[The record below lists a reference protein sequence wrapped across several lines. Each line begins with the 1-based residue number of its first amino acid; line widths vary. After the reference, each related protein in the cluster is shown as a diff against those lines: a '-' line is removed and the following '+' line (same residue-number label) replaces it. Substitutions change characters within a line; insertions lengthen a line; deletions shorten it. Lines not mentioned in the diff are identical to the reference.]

1 MKIIYAHIIII
12 DDNQLRRKT
21 LAIQLQNQGYAIST
35 ATSSEQP
42 LSLLA
47 TDSFDL
53 VLMSVEIASRHEF
66 VILHQIR
73 HNDKLSH
80 LPVIILA
87 DYSHNS
93 AVAQCL
99 EQGATDYLLVPV
111 NPTLIQSRIHAI
123 LQHERLHEQLQA
135 SWDAFNEMERLADD
149 LRLIILPLG
158 IALSAEKDFNQL
170 LERIVIEAKG
180 ICNADAGTLYLRTAD
195 DHLSFVIFRTAS
207 LNIALGG
214 TTGQP
219 IPYPPLPLYDEL
231 GQPNHKN
238 VATHVVFTT
247 ESENIPDIYEAS
259 GFDFSGTK
267 AMDERNNYRSQS
279 CLTVPLKNQMN
290 GIIGVL
296 QLLNAKDEETHEIVP
311 FDVYHQLVV
320 ESLASQAAV
329 VLHNQILR
337 ERHEKLLE
345 LQQQLE
351 IGRQIQQNF
360 FPDELPQPD
369 GWELV
374 ARFHPAREV
383 AGDFYDAFYT
393 PQNKIGLIVADVCD
407 KGLAA
412 ALFMSLVRS
421 LLRAF
426 SQKYFYLHE
435 IIESTRSTESPP
447 PTSDDQFNLL
457 NTIKL
462 TNAYINTN
470 HRQAYMFATLFFGI
484 LDPQN
489 GQLIYVNAGHNPPI
503 VFNTA
508 GVKTT
513 LRPTGPAVGLIDHA
527 VYTTCQTQLAPG
539 DTLLAY
545 TDGITEARNPEQK
558 PFTTERLI
566 RQLTPN
572 AHSAVALLEQIDFE
586 VHKHIAGGE
595 PFDDIALLAVRHG
608 LP

>member
-1 MKIIYAHIIII
+1 MKIIYAHILIV

-21 LAIQLQNQGYAIST
+21 LALHLQNQGYAIST
-35 ATSSEQP
+35 ASSNEEP

-53 VLMSVEIASRHEF
+53 VLMSAQIASRHDF
-66 VILHQIR
+66 AILHQIR
-73 HNDKLSH
+73 HHKTLSH

-87 DYSHNS
+87 DYADNS
-93 AVAQCL
+93 AAAQCL
-99 EQGATDYLLVPV
+99 EHGATDYLLVPV
-111 NPTLIQSRIHAI
+111 NPTLIQKRIYAI
-123 LQHERLHEQLQA
+123 LQYERMHDQLQA
-135 SWDAFNEMERLADD
+135 SWKAFNEMERLADD
-149 LRLIILPLG
+149 LRLTILPLG

-170 LERIVIEAKG
+170 LEKIVVEAKS
-180 ICNADAGTLYLRTAD
+180 ICNADAGTLYLRTVD
-195 DHLSFVIFRTAS
+195 NQLSFAIVRTTS

-219 IPYPPLPLYDEL
+219 VPYPPLPLYDEI

-238 VATHVVFTT
+238 VATHVVFTA
-247 ESENIPDIYEAS
+247 ESENIPDIYKVS

-296 QLLNAKDEETHEIVP
+296 QLLNTKDEETHEIVP

-337 ERHEKLLE
+337 ERQETLME
-345 LQQQLE
+345 FQQQLE

-360 FPDELPQPD
+360 FPDELPQPE

-374 ARFHPAREV
+374 ARFQPAREV

-393 PQNKIGLIVADVCD
+393 PQGKIGLIVADVCD

-426 SQKYFYLHE
+426 SQQHFFLHE
-435 IIESTRSTESPP
+435 MSESKQATSTTP
-447 PTSDDQFNLL
+447 SDSSDQFNLL
-457 NTIKL
+457 NAIKL

-470 HRQAYMFATLFFGI
+470 HRQAHMFATLFFGI

-503 VFNTA
+503 IFNA
-508 GVKTT
+508 SGIKTT
-513 LRPTGPAVGLIDHA
+513 LRPSGPAVGLIENATYAIH
-527 VYTTCQTQLAPG
+527 QTRLAAG

-545 TDGITEARNPEQK
+545 TDGVTEARNPEQK
-558 PFTTERLI
+558 PFTTERLM
-566 RQLTPN
+566 RQLAPN
-572 AHSAVALLEQIDFE
+572 AYSAITLLEQIDSE
-586 VHKHIAGGE
+586 VHKHIDGSE
-595 PFDDIALLAVRHG
+595 PFDDIALLAVRHSHA
-608 LP
+608 

>member
-12 DDNQLRRKT
+12 DDNHLRRST
-21 LAIQLQNQGYAIST
+21 LAYQLQNQGYAIST
-35 ATSSEQP
+35 ASSDEQP
-42 LSLLA
+42 IALLA

-53 VLMSVEIASRHEF
+53 VLISAEIASSGNF
-66 VILHQIR
+66 TLLQQIR

-80 LPVIILA
+80 LPVIIIA
-87 DYSHNS
+87 DYQNS
-93 AVAQCL
+93 STVAQCL

-111 NPTLIQSRIHAI
+111 NPTLIKKRIYAN
-123 LQHERLHEQLQA
+123 LQQERLQSQLHA
-135 SWDAFNEMERLADD
+135 SWKAFNEMERLADD
-149 LRLIILPLG
+149 LRLTILPLG
-158 IALSAEKDFNQL
+158 IALSAEKDFNRL
-170 LERIVIEAKG
+170 LERIVVEAKS
-180 ICNADAGTLYLRTAD
+180 ICNADAGTLYLRTVD
-195 DHLSFVIFRTAS
+195 DHLSFAIVRTTS
-207 LNIALGG
+207 LGIALGG

-219 IPYPPLPLYDEL
+219 VPYPALPLYDET
-231 GQPNHKN
+231 GQPNHHN
-238 VATHVVFTT
+238 VATHVAFTA
-247 ESENIPDIYEAS
+247 ESENIPDIYEVS

-290 GIIGVL
+290 GVIGVL
-296 QLLNAKDEETHEIVP
+296 QLLNTKNDETHEIVP

-329 VLHNQILR
+329 VLHNQTLR
-337 ERHEKLLE
+337 ERQEALRE
-345 LQQQLE
+345 FQQQLE

-393 PQNKIGLIVADVCD
+393 PQGKIGLIIADVCD

-426 SQKYFYLHE
+426 SQQHSFSHQMSGAKRQ
-435 IIESTRSTESPP
+435 IGSIEPEPNEKF
-447 PTSDDQFNLL
+447 DLL
-457 NTIKL
+457 NTIRL
-462 TNAYINTN
+462 TNAYIGTN
-470 HRQAYMFATLFFGI
+470 HQQAHMFATLFFGV
-484 LDPQN
+484 LDPQT

-503 VFNTA
+503 IFNAA

-513 LRPTGPAVGLIDHA
+513 LRPSGPAVGLIKEARYVIHQA
-527 VYTTCQTQLAPG
+527 VLAPG

-545 TDGITEARNPEQK
+545 TDGITEARNREQQ

-566 RQLTPN
+566 RQLAPN
-572 AHSAVALLEQIDFE
+572 AHSAVALLEKIDSE
-586 VHKHIAGGE
+586 VHHHIAGGE
-595 PFDDIALLAVRHG
+595 PFDDIALLAVRHVNG
-608 LP
+608 